1 MATNKTTFTA
11 ADPKDFILSSTTGQK
26 QQDALA
32 LLDLYCDA
40 TGLPPVMYGPSIIG
54 FGRYEYKY
62 ASGHGG
68 EAPLAGFSPRKDSHV
83 LYIGPFP
90 GREKLLEQLGPHKE
104 GKVCVYVKKLSDIN
118 LSVARDLIVGSLEE
132 AKKGAGC

>member
-1 MATNKTTFTA
+1 MATNKTTFTSES
-11 ADPKDFILSSTTGQK
+11 PKDFILASTTGQK

-32 LLDLYCDA
+32 LLDLYQEA

-83 LYIGPFP
+83 LYIGPFA
-90 GREKLLEQLGPHKE
+90 GRETLLRQLGPHKE
-104 GKVCVYVKKLSDIN
+104 GKVCVYVKKLADIN
-118 LSVARDLIVGSLEE
+118 LSVARELIVGSMEE
-132 AKKGAGC
+132 AKNGNGC